1 MKKLL
6 VLVISAMLLLS
17 LSASALAA
25 QNDISIVIDN
35 QKVQF
40 TDDSGQPFLDANGR
54 TQVPLRVVMEQYG
67 CDVEWDSASSSAVI
81 TKDDTEVVVP
91 IGADYIVVMGNIVP
105 MDTVS
110 QLVNGR
116 TYLPIRAVLEAFDAN
131 VTWSNG
137 TVSVTS
143 PTHYSFDNIYV
154 NDDGELIFELANGQE
169 INAGN
174 ISDGKDG
181 KDGKDGVSVTDAYVD
196 QSGNLMIELS
206 SGRTIN
212 AGNISTGGTM
222 SNLTFAD
229 YSVGTKFYLLQP
241 SGAFDITVYLD
252 NTPYV
257 VHFDNAYY
265 QLTAKN
271 VYTDADAWQYQNGRT
286 DFYPYKVTVHIEG
299 NTDAALAG
307 HEMRLSFWETLGNSY
322 GYDLYINDDG
332 SFSISYD
339 QLGWL
344 TPKSLALRSLT
355 ITKSAIDP
363 EEPDLSE
370 YLPLIVGDWAASP
383 DNIVTVHEDGKITYK
398 GQEYYPEYEYQDLD
412 ESILETSDIVLGT
425 VKLSTGKIEK
435 FSFEL
440 RWDKMETS
448 FDKEDYFKGRTWKQI
463 QLTKDNFFTYY
474 EYKELFSI
482 YYNAFNNWVEAPLD
496 YTYVLKDQYADK
508 LDDNLSSGVE
518 AEFQIDFYKIP
529 YNIDFANQTYSVTES
544 GQFINSE
551 TITRKSSNDY
561 TIIRAYDTVMLPD
574 DGGEAEFAKIQLLDA
589 TGTLY
594 FIND

>member
-116 TYLPIRAVLEAFDAN
+116 TYLPIRAVLDAFDAN

-257 VHFDNAYY
+257 VHFDNVYY

-271 VYTDADAWQYQNGRT
+271 DYTDESAWKYQDGIT
-286 DFYPYKVTVHIEG
+286 DFDPYKVTVHIEG
-299 NTDAALAG
+299 HTDAALAG
-307 HEMRLSFWETLGNSY
+307 DRITVAFWDTLGGSY
-322 GYDLYINDDG
+322 SWNLDIADDG
-332 SFSISYD
+332 SFSKTYD
-339 QLGWL
+339 QRGWL
-344 TPKSLALRSLT
+344 CPKSLELSRLAIEQT
-355 ITKSAIDP
+355 II
-363 EEPDLSE
+363 PDKPNPSE

-398 GQEYYPEYEYQDLD
+398 GQEYYPEYEYQ
-412 ESILETSDIVLGT
+412 ESRGRIYAT
-425 VKLSTGKIEK
+425 IE
-435 FSFEL
+435 FPEEGDFCFYLREGEL
-440 RWDKMETS
+440 ATPFGPES
-448 FDKEDYFKGRTWKQI
+448 YFKGRTWEKV
-463 QLTKDNFFTYY
+463 QLTKDNFLTYY
-474 EYKELFSI
+474 EYKESFSI
-482 YYNAFNNWVEAPLD
+482 SYDVFDDWTRAAIVYS
-496 YTYVLKDQYADK
+496 YQLKDQYLAS
-508 LDDNLSSGVE
+508 LDENLCTKVGVKIKIDCYE
-518 AEFQIDFYKIP
+518 MPYSIDFDNK
-529 YNIDFANQTYSVTES
+529 TYSVT
-544 GQFINSE
+544 GAGTFRN
-551 TITRKSSNDY
+551 TITTTEDSGNQVDF
-561 TIIRAYDTVMLPD
+561 IALDRASMLPD
-574 DGGEAEFAKIQLLDA
+574 DDGKAEFAKIQLLDA

>member
-257 VHFDNAYY
+257 VHFDNVYY

-271 VYTDADAWQYQNGRT
+271 DYTDESAWKYQDGIT
-286 DFYPYKVTVHIEG
+286 DFDPYKVTVHIEG
-299 NTDAALAG
+299 HTDAALAG
-307 HEMRLSFWETLGNSY
+307 DRITVAFWDTLGGSY
-322 GYDLYINDDG
+322 SWNLDIADDG
-332 SFSISYD
+332 SFSKTYD
-339 QLGWL
+339 QRGWL
-344 TPKSLALRSLT
+344 CPKSLELSRLAIEQT
-355 ITKSAIDP
+355 II
-363 EEPDLSE
+363 PDKPNPSE

-398 GQEYYPEYEYQDLD
+398 GQEYYPEYEYQ
-412 ESILETSDIVLGT
+412 ESRGRIYAT
-425 VKLSTGKIEK
+425 IE
-435 FSFEL
+435 FPEEGDFCFYLREGEL
-440 RWDKMETS
+440 ATPFGPES
-448 FDKEDYFKGRTWKQI
+448 YFKGRTWEKV
-463 QLTKDNFFTYY
+463 QLTKDNFLTYY
-474 EYKELFSI
+474 EYKESFSI
-482 YYNAFNNWVEAPLD
+482 SYDVFDDWTRAAIVYS
-496 YTYVLKDQYADK
+496 YQLKDQYLAS
-508 LDDNLSSGVE
+508 LDENLCTKVGVKIKIDCYE
-518 AEFQIDFYKIP
+518 MPYSIDFDNK
-529 YNIDFANQTYSVTES
+529 T
-544 GQFINSE
+544 
-551 TITRKSSNDY
+551 
-561 TIIRAYDTVMLPD
+561 
-574 DGGEAEFAKIQLLDA
+574 
-589 TGTLY
+589 
-594 FIND
+594 

>member
-271 VYTDADAWQYQNGRT
+271 DYTDADAWQYQNGRT

-398 GQEYYPEYEYQDLD
+398 GQEYYPEYEYQ
-412 ESILETSDIVLGT
+412 ESRGRIYAT
-425 VKLSTGKIEK
+425 IE
-435 FSFEL
+435 FPEEGDFCFYLREGEL
-440 RWDKMETS
+440 ATPFGPES
-448 FDKEDYFKGRTWKQI
+448 YFKGRTWEKV
-463 QLTKDNFFTYY
+463 QLTKDNFLTYY
-474 EYKELFSI
+474 EYKESFSI
-482 YYNAFNNWVEAPLD
+482 SYDVFDDWTRAAIVYS
-496 YTYVLKDQYADK
+496 YQLKDQYLAS
-508 LDDNLSSGVE
+508 LDENLCTKVGVKIKIDCYE
-518 AEFQIDFYKIP
+518 MPYSIDFDNK
-529 YNIDFANQTYSVTES
+529 TYSVT
-544 GQFINSE
+544 GAGTFRN
-551 TITRKSSNDY
+551 TITTTEDSGNQVDF
-561 TIIRAYDTVMLPD
+561 IALDRASMLPD
-574 DGGEAEFAKIQLLDA
+574 DDGKAEFAKIQLLDA